1 MTCGDDDQRPESWI
15 EFGLKSAFPQPAGA
29 GLSSL
34 PVRPELRTRTTGPCD
49 TKAFTTVAN
58 RMSYTKP
65 TDQTAG
71 VVAALVELDV
81 RPAERVLIMPPDGP
95 GFAEAFAATIQQGA
109 VPLPVNPLLPVPD
122 IVAVAAEAGARLVLA
137 SADQIHALADLD
149 TEPPVLIDGPQG
161 LWAAALRLRLS
172 EESPRH

>member
-1 MTCGDDDQRPESWI
+1 MTCEDDDQHPEYWI
-15 EFGLKSAFPQPAGA
+15 ESRTEVAPTARPGPLVVPSA
-29 GLSSL
+29 
-34 PVRPELRTRTTGPCD
+34 RPELRTRTTGPCD

-65 TDQTAG
+65 TDQTAA

-81 RPAERVLIMPPDGP
+81 RPADRVLIMLPDGP